1 MSWSELTRGLRAHP
15 VKPSLSGIARRRSL
29 WERIHMD
36 PWLLGMLLVLMLAG
50 LVVLYSASG
59 QRMAVVNAQAIR
71 FGVALGVMAGLA
83 QLSPTTLLRWTPP
96 VYVAGV
102 LMLVAVELIG
112 DMGMGAQRWLV
123 IPGVIRFQPSELM
136 KLAMPMM
143 VAAWLSRQPLPPRWR
158 DLLVCASIIGL
169 PVVLIAKQPDLGT
182 SLLVTIAGVFVILLA
197 GLSWRF
203 ILFCGALA
211 AAALPL
217 LWMNMHN
224 YQRQRVLTFLDP
236 ESDPLGAGWN
246 IIQSTT
252 AIGSGG
258 FWGKGWLQG
267 TQSQLEFLPERHTDF
282 IVAVLGEEFGLV
294 GMLAFLLLYLL
305 IVGRGLWLAG
315 AAQETFGRLVAGSII
330 LTFFIYVFVNVGMV
344 SGILPVVG
352 VPLPL
357 VSYGGTSSVTLMAGF
372 GILMAIHAHR
382 RLLPR

>member
-1 MSWSELTRGLRAHP
+1 MITELLRPSRAYPIKQSE
-15 VKPSLSGIARRRSL
+15 SGISRRKSIWQKL
-29 WERIHMD
+29 HLD
-36 PWLLGMLLVLMLAG
+36 PWLLGMLLLLMCSG

-59 QRMAVVNAQAIR
+59 ESSHMVIGQAMR
-71 FGVALGVMAGLA
+71 FGIALVVMVVLA
-83 QLSPTTLLRWTPP
+83 QFSPATLMRWALPG
-96 VYVAGV
+96 YLCGL
-102 LMLVAVELIG
+102 LMLVAVEVLG
-112 DMGMGAQRWLV
+112 DIGMGAQRWLE
-123 IPGVIRFQPSELM
+123 IPGVIRFQPSEMM

-143 VAAWLSRQPLPPRWR
+143 VAAWLSRHELPPDWR
-158 DLLVCASIIGL
+158 VLLVCALLIAL
-169 PVVLIAKQPDLGT
+169 PVVLIARQPDLGT
-182 SLLVTIAGVFVILLA
+182 SLLVTAAAVFVILLA

-203 ILFCGALA
+203 IAVMLALA
-211 AAALPL
+211 GAALPL
-217 LWMNMHN
+217 LWVNMHN

-258 FWGKGWLQG
+258 IWGKGWLHG

-282 IVAVLGEEFGLV
+282 IVAVLGEEFGLI

-305 IVGRGLWLAG
+305 IVARGLWLAG
-315 AAQETFGRLVAGSII
+315 SAQDTFGRLLGGGIM

-372 GILMAIHAHR
+372 GILMAVHAHR